1 MCGVVQG
8 HCPSLGLSPEGAQGP
23 HRSCKI
29 CRHGGHSCL
38 STRVKFQCVPQPEQH
53 RSGDVGLRH
62 RFGHQL
68 GYFQLY
74 ITSGTVSLH
83 VWVLF
88 QVPAWQRGTL
98 EICVQ
103 RAGRCHFICLHIM
116 VSCFISMW
124 ALRMKMA
131 QRGLA
136 STSSKYRQQRPG
148 FGRLYEIMSTV
159 WTLSSESQMLPL

>member
-1 MCGVVQG
+1 MKSNNFFLKQLFPSSEAYECFELERVLHVLLRCLGRLITSGGSGHVLTGGVWGARMCGVVQG

-88 QVPAWQRGTL
+88 
-98 EICVQ
+98 
-103 RAGRCHFICLHIM
+103 
-116 VSCFISMW
+116 
-124 ALRMKMA
+124 
-131 QRGLA
+131 
-136 STSSKYRQQRPG
+136 
-148 FGRLYEIMSTV
+148 
-159 WTLSSESQMLPL
+159 